1 MEKIGKN
8 LKILVNSDFTAR
20 RRLTPLFEEEDPELK
35 WTLQKNLDGYIIYRK
50 IEDITEKFVIKK
62 GKAWFE
68 TKLKENEPKR
78 LNSKNFV
85 ISDNNSLELLSTGRT
100 TVTSY
105 IVEDLQNGELTL
117 WTEDYIP
124 EYMKP
129 TFRIVSN
136 YKLKKFFKEKRDTIN
151 KWFVDITSTK
161 LIAKKKNL
169 IYTLNL
175 INGEETLIKDSK
187 IMYIKNHNVLNFNEI
202 NFNFNDEDVELILE
216 LPKETISSMTE

>member
-8 LKILVNSDFTAR
+8 LKILVNSDLVTR
-20 RRLTPLFEEEDPELK
+20 RCLTPLFEEEDPELK
-35 WTLQKNLDGYIIYRK
+35 WTLQKNLDGYVIYRK

-62 GKAWFE
+62 GKTCFE
-68 TKLKENEPKR
+68 TQLKENEPKR

-117 WTEDYIP
+117 WIEEHIP

-129 TFRIVSN
+129 TFRIVSD
-136 YKLKKFFKEKRDTIN
+136 YKLKKFFKEKRTN
-151 KWFVDITSTK
+151 VNQWFVDITTTK
-161 LIAKKKNL
+161 LIAKKNNL

-175 INGEETLIKDSK
+175 ITGEETLRKDSK
-187 IMYIKNHNVLNFNEI
+187 IMYIKHHNILNFNEI
-202 NFNFNDEDVELILE
+202 NFNFNEEEVELIFE
-216 LPKETISSMTE
+216 LPKEIISGMTE